1 MTKPVVAIV
10 GRPNVGKSTLFNR
23 ILGSRTAVVD
33 AQAGV
38 TRDRLYRDAE
48 WAGKHFNLVDTGGIE
63 SEAAEAMS
71 TRVTNQARQA
81 IAEADL
87 ILFVLDGE
95 TGLLTEDAQVAE
107 ILRRSG
113 KPVILVANK
122 VDDFDKPLPLADF
135 YRLGLGDPV
144 PVSAGLGLNIGD
156 LLDLV
161 VEKLPETG
169 EAREV
174 EAVRIAVIGRPNV
187 GKSSL
192 VNALLGEERVIVTD
206 IPGTTRDAID
216 TRFRRADR
224 EYVLTD
230 TAGIRRK
237 ARIHD
242 SIERYSILRAGKA
255 LERSDLALV
264 VLDAADG
271 VTNQDQRIAGLAEDA
286 GKATVVVINKW
297 DLMREAGVPVSR
309 YQEGVREALGFI
321 GYAPILCVS
330 ALSGR
335 GVARILDTVDTVMEE
350 YRRTIPTSTLNR
362 IIHDAFVISP
372 PPAQK
377 GKRLKFLYCTQVAT
391 GPPTFLLFVNDP
403 GIASRGYRRYLE
415 NQLRRVY
422 GFSGTPVRIVF
433 RRRESK

>member
-187 GKSSL
+187 GKSTL
-192 VNALLGEERVIVTD
+192 
-206 IPGTTRDAID
+206 
-216 TRFRRADR
+216 
-224 EYVLTD
+224 
-230 TAGIRRK
+230 
-237 ARIHD
+237 
-242 SIERYSILRAGKA
+242 
-255 LERSDLALV
+255 
-264 VLDAADG
+264 
-271 VTNQDQRIAGLAEDA
+271 
-286 GKATVVVINKW
+286 
-297 DLMREAGVPVSR
+297 
-309 YQEGVREALGFI
+309 
-321 GYAPILCVS
+321 
-330 ALSGR
+330 
-335 GVARILDTVDTVMEE
+335 
-350 YRRTIPTSTLNR
+350 LNR
-362 IIHDAFVISP
+362 LAG
-372 PPAQK
+372 A
-377 GKRLKFLYCTQVAT
+377 
-391 GPPTFLLFVNDP
+391 
-403 GIASRGYRRYLE
+403 
-415 NQLRRVY
+415 
-422 GFSGTPVRIVF
+422 
-433 RRRESK
+433 